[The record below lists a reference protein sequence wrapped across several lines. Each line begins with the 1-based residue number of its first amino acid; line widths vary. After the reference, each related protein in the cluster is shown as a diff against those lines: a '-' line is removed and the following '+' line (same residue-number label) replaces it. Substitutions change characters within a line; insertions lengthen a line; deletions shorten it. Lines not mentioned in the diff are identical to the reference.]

1 MTSIYIRPAQLDDA
15 DALTDLILDIGWFQR
30 YFEGASPDEAQA
42 RVAHKLRLA
51 LDDDSHAVYVAES
64 SAGQIEGY
72 VAVHWLPY
80 LFLPGP
86 EGFISELFVRQTA
99 RGQGL
104 GRRLLQQVKEAAAA
118 RGCSRLSLLN
128 MRPRE
133 SYQRGFYSKQGW
145 TERPDAANFVLR
157 LE

>member
-1 MTSIYIRPAQLDDA
+1 MLPILIRPVQLDDA
-15 DALTDLILDIGWFQR
+15 DALANLILDLGWFQR
-30 YFEGASPDEAQA
+30 YFEGASPDETQA

-51 LDDDSHAVYVAES
+51 LDGDSHAVYVAENL
-64 SAGQIEGY
+64 AGQIEGY

-86 EGFISELFVRQTA
+86 EGFISELFVREAA

-104 GRRLLQQVKEAAAA
+104 GRRLLEQVKEVAAA

-133 SYQRGFYSKQGW
+133 SYQRGFYNKQGW